1 MRKWSHGHV
10 AMAWI
15 CVAAAGLLGAACGG
29 DDGAAV
35 GDPSASAPV
44 TSASTDTAANDEA
57 ISVEAAAEQYLALVA
72 SPNCALDKLNAAI
85 DDVGTTPSG
94 AVSEDQ
100 WPAIQATVVP
110 ALVEV
115 EATGR
120 DWATALLRAEW
131 PPLVASHVQALAL
144 AVTESASLYGE
155 IARRGG
161 LRHVLR
167 ALQLRGHHRRFRSEH
182 SGGGDGAGGPRAG
195 LGDRPAGL
203 VRARR
208 AVVAERS
215 GRRPAPPREP
225 QCRRDRTPAG
235 RGVRRAAVGP
245 AGHTRPTRT
254 RLYRIS
260 PSSSVKLAVVQ
271 RTNARGRSSAAPV
284 RCTGSMKVAAG

>member
-15 CVAAAGLLGAACGG
+15 CVAAAGLIGAACGG

-35 GDPSASAPV
+35 ADPSASASV
-44 TSASTDTAANDEA
+44 TSASTDTAANDEE

-110 ALVEV
+110 ALTKV

-131 PPLVASHVQALAL
+131 PPLVASHVEALAL

-155 IARRGG
+155 IARAEDFDTFFELYNSADSTATFEASTAAAATVREDLG
-161 LRHVLR
+161 LDSESDPPDWC
-167 ALQLRGHHRRFRSEH
+167 AL
-182 SGGGDGAGGPRAG
+182 
-195 LGDRPAGL
+195 
-203 VRARR
+203 
-208 AVVAERS
+208 
-215 GRRPAPPREP
+215 
-225 QCRRDRTPAG
+225 
-235 RGVRRAAVGP
+235 
-245 AGHTRPTRT
+245 
-254 RLYRIS
+254 
-260 PSSSVKLAVVQ
+260 
-271 RTNARGRSSAAPV
+271 AAP
-284 RCTGSMKVAAG
+284 S